1 MKKITGRMTAIAAS
15 LALTAS
21 AVSLSV
27 YALNR
32 KKGDVTGDGKIT
44 QADAVW
50 AARKADGQDIGDVSF
65 DELAA
70 DVDFNGKFDSADA
83 QAIAKYVAGWNDTSV
98 GNSITESDPVYT
110 LSIKYRDD
118 IDKSVQNAE
127 FAAAIAND
135 NDFIT
140 ALSNDSELEEAV
152 GESDELLELYLEEKY
167 EELLIL
173 LLNEHEGVMDV
184 ILDGEFDDLSE
195 STKFRG
201 GLTLEEAYALALK
214 FPDFNVDIDAGGEKA
229 PMILTEGIEGY
240 TNDENI
246 TSVTLTAKVAGGKA
260 PYTYKWYKGDSEVG
274 TNATYTSDV
283 TGDNYDME
291 VYCLITDADGKTI
304 QTNWTKLKN
313 VPYLPLTVTD
323 FTVVNPSDHYSI
335 PVGVSSR
342 SWDLPDY
349 SKVTVSID
357 GGKAPYQY
365 KWYINDEESY
375 VDWNIRNGE
384 HFTPK
389 YWGSISG
396 IHSPYNSLTLK
407 YYVSNSEY
415 VSYSGKTCKCVVY
428 DSDGNRVETQ
438 PVLLRCTNEETSSLE
453 HISGVVSNQ
462 TSVTY
467 EDGNYNIEA
476 YFKGGSQGWHRY
488 NVSLKILK
496 EYEDGTRYFSG
507 YGTGSW
513 SGIRNVPY
521 DFIKK
526 EDGTYCLRWRL
537 EKVYL
542 TDEGMIPSL
551 NNCQIVLEDNLTHS
565 TLSYLLTLN

>member
-27 YALNR
+27 SALNR
-32 KKGDVTGDGKIT
+32 KKGDVTGDGKVT

-98 GNSITESDPVYT
+98 GDSITESDPVYT

-184 ILDGEFDDLSE
+184 ILDGEFDDMSDF
-195 STKFRG
+195 TKVKS

-229 PMILTEGIEGY
+229 PMIITEDIDGY

-246 TSVTLTAKVAGGKA
+246 TSVTLTAKVVGGKA
-260 PYTYKWYKGDSEVG
+260 PYTYKWYKAGSEVG
-274 TNATYTSDV
+274 TNATYTSGV
-283 TGDNYDME
+283 TGDNFDKE
-291 VYCLITDADGKTI
+291 VYCLITDADGKTLE
-304 QTNWTKLKN
+304 TNKTVLKN
-313 VPYLPLTVTD
+313 VELESPLKIC
-323 FTVVNPSDHYSI
+323 YE
-335 PVGVSSR
+335 
-342 SWDLPDY
+342 Y
-349 SKVTVSID
+349 
-357 GGKAPYQY
+357 GGNEDNCKQTHEKKSFRKYET
-365 KWYINDEESY
+365 IS
-375 VDWNIRNGE
+375 NGDNV
-384 HFTPK
+384 
-389 YWGSISG
+389 I
-396 IHSPYNSLTLK
+396 
-407 YYVSNSEY
+407 
-415 VSYSGKTCKCVVY
+415 
-428 DSDGNRVETQ
+428 
-438 PVLLRCTNEETSSLE
+438 
-453 HISGVVSNQ
+453 
-462 TSVTY
+462 SVTM
-467 EDGNYNIEA
+467 NAI
-476 YFKGGSQGWHRY
+476 FKGGS
-488 NVSLKILK
+488 
-496 EYEDGTRYFSG
+496 G
-507 YGTGSW
+507 YITDFDLVDSDDPDEQF
-513 SGIRNVPY
+513 VQFY
-521 DFIKK
+521 D
-526 EDGTYCLRWRL
+526 
-537 EKVYL
+537 EKVDPSRYSYKITLNQYQRGETVIAEGNLKNELFNKVAKADYEENGYLYHHIHHVERIQIPLTILYDELVDKEWIEHNTQYTLGEISYYPPFNNPNYYYPKYNITL
-542 TDEGMIPSL
+542 TDNVTGLSETIGFSSADYELHKGMESQ
-551 NNCQIVLEDNLTHS
+551 N
-565 TLSYLLTLN
+565 

>member
-1 MKKITGRMTAIAAS
+1 MKKITGRMAAIAAS
-15 LALTAS
+15 IALTTS
-21 AVSLSV
+21 VVSLSV

-32 KKGDVTGDGKIT
+32 TKGDVTGDGKVT

-98 GNSITESDPVYT
+98 GDSITESDPVYT

-118 IDKSVQNAE
+118 IDKSVQ
-127 FAAAIAND
+127 D
-135 NDFIT
+135 N
-140 ALSNDSELEEAV
+140 ELEDAV
-152 GESDELLELYLEEKY
+152 EDD
-167 EELLIL
+167 EELMERFL
-173 LLNEHEGVMDV
+173 E
-184 ILDGEFDDLSE
+184 GEFDDS
-195 STKFRG
+195 SKFTKVKS

-229 PMILTEGIEGY
+229 PMIITEGIEGY

-246 TSVTLTAKVAGGKA
+246 TSVTLAAKVAGGKA

-304 QTNWTKLKN
+304 QTNRTKLKN

-335 PVGVSSR
+335 PVGVSSD
-342 SWDLPDY
+342 SWDFPDY
-349 SKVTVSID
+349 SKVTIKID

-365 KWYINDEESY
+365 KWYINDKEIY
-375 VDWNIRNGE
+375 GDWNQRNGE
-384 HFTPK
+384 HFTPY

-407 YYVSNSEY
+407 YSVSN
-415 VSYSGKTCKCVVY
+415 YSGKNCKCVVI
-428 DSDGNRVETQ
+428 DADGNTVETQ

-467 EDGNYNIEA
+467 EDGYYNIEA

-488 NVSLKILK
+488 RVTLNILK
-496 EYEDGTRYFSG
+496 EYENGTRYFSESSWWDG
-507 YGTGSW
+507 IGNSGS
-513 SGIRNVPY
+513 VPY
-521 DFIKK
+521 SFIKK
-526 EDGTYCLRWRL
+526 EDGTYCLRWSL
-537 EKVYL
+537 GKVNL
-542 TDEGMIPSL
+542 TNSGMISSL
-551 NNCQIVLEDNLTHS
+551 NNCQIVLEDPLTHS

>member
-1 MKKITGRMTAIAAS
+1 MKKITGRMAAIAAS
-15 LALTAS
+15 IALTAS

-32 KKGDVTGDGKIT
+32 TKGDVTGDGKIT

-184 ILDGEFDDLSE
+184 ILGGEFDDLSE

-214 FPDFNVDIDAGGEKA
+214 FPDFYVDIDAGGEKA

-260 PYTYKWYKGDSEVG
+260 PYTYKWYKGGSEVG
-274 TNATYTSDV
+274 TNATYTSGV
-283 TGDNYDME
+283 TDDNYDKE

-304 QTNWTKLKN
+304 QTNKTKLKN
-313 VPYLPLTVTD
+313 VLYVPLTVTQ
-323 FTVVNPSDHYSI
+323 FTGFTPYFFYAPSGD
-335 PVGVSSR
+335 SSLT
-342 SWDLPDY
+342 WEY
-349 SKVTVSID
+349 KEQAEVKVTID
-357 GGKAPYQY
+357 GGSAPYLYQ
-365 KWYINDEESY
+365 WYIDGEENYGPYTTHLANDGISSSEKSCT
-375 VDWNIRNGE
+375 V
-384 HFTPK
+384 K
-389 YWGSISG
+389 YDID
-396 IHSPYNSLTLK
+396 K
-407 YYVSNSEY
+407 VF
-415 VSYSGKTCKCVVY
+415 GKKCKCVIT
-428 DSDGNRVETQ
+428 DSTGNTIESQ
-438 PVLLRCTNEETSSLE
+438 PEVISYVFNETSPLVKYTASASTGITYNTAE
-453 HISGVVSNQ
+453 HE
-462 TSVTY
+462 Y
-467 EDGNYNIEA
+467 YNINA
-476 YFKGGSQGWHRY
+476 YFKGGSLGWNKYEAEVR
-488 NVSLKILK
+488 ILK
-496 EYEDGTRYFSG
+496 ENSNGTRYFSTLLDIPG
-507 YGTGSW
+507 RGRGNAFYIQGDNGS
-513 SGIRNVPY
+513 
-521 DFIKK
+521 
-526 EDGTYCLRWRL
+526 YCLNIK
-537 EKVYL
+537 EKIDYFKNQ
-542 TDEGMIPSL
+542 GMISSN
-551 NNCQIVLEDNLTHS
+551 NNCQVVITDPLTNS